1 MKYKTNSKRNFNYK
15 SQVTSKKYDFLIKYS
30 NNYLWK
36 LVMTI
41 HILRYTIRLKNG
53 TGTDLELD

>member
-30 NNYLWK
+30 NNYLLK

-41 HILRYTIRLKNG
+41 HIIKYTLRLKNR
-53 TGTDLELD
+53 TATDLELN